1 MMQAWPG
8 AKIRVRKVVVTGSLI
23 AAVCFAAVG
32 CAPALTT
39 VGVSEAEIATYGAKK
54 GMTLDE
60 AKALWGEPKGW
71 ASDEAFA
78 SVNWLMADGK
88 ELHAVFLNG
97 LLDSGKIIAAA
108 ASSSPTPTAFQG
120 VTMAKYLRLS
130 VGMTYDQAVGVIG
143 THGEEVSRVGSG
155 ATLTVMYSWSNRDG
169 SNMNAMFQGGKLISK
184 AQFGLK

>member
-1 MMQAWPG
+1 MQAWPG
-8 AKIRVRKVVVTGSLI
+8 ARLRVRKIVVVGSLM
-23 AAVCFAAVG
+23 AAVFFAAVG
-32 CAPALTT
+32 CAPALTS
-39 VGVSEAEIATYGAKK
+39 VNASEAEIAPYGAKK

-97 LLDSGKIIAAA
+97 VLDSGKIVAAT
-108 ASSSPTPTAFQG
+108 ASPSPAHTTFQG
-120 VTMAKYLRLS
+120 VTMAKYLRLN

-143 THGEEVSRVGSG
+143 THGEEVSRAGSG

-169 SNMNAMFQGGKLISK
+169 SNMNAMFQGGKLIIK